1 MKNTLVTL
9 FASVFVIVSCSINEI
24 DYSPVSKETKT
35 IYASTEVDTKTTL
48 SDNING
54 VYKVI
59 WSEGDQIALIDEG
72 GYTAVF
78 VTDEGAKSKSLFK
91 YKNGKDDLD
100 FENGVI
106 AGYPVENIYLNS
118 SDPKVPVFIT
128 IPSVQ
133 EYNGNTFSDNA
144 LIKAK
149 YFYDKYHI
157 ITISDDSG
165 LVVPSLNGEPGVFS
179 SRYSG
184 LGDEENN
191 KLLLKNLENKTDRSA
206 YYEVS
211 ICFYDGNKPEFFIGK
226 CFGKIGFEEKGENGF
241 GYDPLFIYGEKTFS
255 EIPLD
260 EKNKF
265 SHRAI
270 ALKQFIAFFEKNYL
284 QNQ

>member
-1 MKNTLVTL
+1 MKLLIASGNPHKIYEFKKL
-9 FASVFVIVSCSINEI
+9 F
-24 DYSPVSKETKT
+24 SK
-35 IYASTEVDTKTTL
+35 Y
-48 SDNING
+48 DNIE
-54 VYKVI
+54 V
-59 WSEGDQIALIDEG
+59 L
-72 GYTAVF
+72 
-78 VTDEGAKSKSLFK
+78 SL
-91 YKNGKDDLD
+91 KDFNDNNEVEETGTT
-100 FENGVI
+100 FPENS
-106 AGYPVENIYLNS
+106 Y
-118 SDPKVPVFIT
+118 
-128 IPSVQ
+128 
-133 EYNGNTFSDNA
+133 
-144 LIKAK
+144 IKAK
-149 YFYDKYHI
+149 YFYDKYQI

-165 LVVPSLNGEPGVFS
+165 IVVPSLNNEPGVYS

>member
-1 MKNTLVTL
+1 MDLLIASSNKHKVKEFRVL
-9 FASVFVIVSCSINEI
+9 FSKYPNINLI
-24 DYSPVSKETKT
+24 S
-35 IYASTEVDTKTTL
+35 L
-48 SDNING
+48 SDLND
-54 VYKVI
+54 K
-59 WSEGDQIALIDEG
+59 DE
-72 GYTAVF
+72 V
-78 VTDEGAKSKSLFK
+78 
-91 YKNGKDDLD
+91 
-100 FENGVI
+100 
-106 AGYPVENIYLNS
+106 VE
-118 SDPKVPVFIT
+118 D
-128 IPSVQ
+128 
-133 EYNGNTFSDNA
+133 GNTFSDNA

-149 YFYDKYHI
+149 YFYGKYHI